1 VNVKGMVC
9 FGVQTPLQF
18 YL

>member
-9 FGVQTPLQF
+9 FGVQTPLKF